1 MLYHLLHSPIK
12 PNYNDLVKSSVQIYL
27 SFGIVQL
34 LFKNTNTILYI
45 YHDCMT

>member
-1 MLYHLLHSPIK
+1 MLYHLLHGAIK
-12 PNYNDLVKSSVQIYL
+12 PNYIDLAKSSVQIYL
-27 SFGIVQL
+27 RFGIVQI